1 MSTMGVSIEYSVF
14 IVLTF
19 QTMVF
24 CPPEPAG
31 GCLSKKVT
39 YSLSPH
45 HLLQR
50 INQVGNS
57 EKAGRNLLPQAAS
70 LPSHKKENHHHK
82 RCFSL
87 ARNLLFC
94 TLSPLM
100 RFCFLF
106 EFRDK
111 TGNYRTVGVAE
122 HSFQFKKEGILIT
135 PLDAHRN
142 YSEYIIN
149 SFLKNPQ

>member
-1 MSTMGVSIEYSVF
+1 MNREKASMSPMGVSINYSVF
-14 IVLTF
+14 IVLTL
-19 QTMVF
+19 QMMVF
-24 CPPEPAG
+24 CPPVPAG
-31 GCLSKKVT
+31 GCLSKRVT
-39 YSLSPH
+39 YPQVISPR

-70 LPSHKKENHHHK
+70 LPSHKKENHPHK

-94 TLSPLM
+94 RLSLLI

-111 TGNYRTVGVAE
+111 IGNYRTVGVAE
-122 HSFQFKKEGILIT
+122 HSFQF
-135 PLDAHRN
+135 
-142 YSEYIIN
+142 
-149 SFLKNPQ
+149 